1 MPISL
6 GDLEIVKAGAHRFL
20 LVQNTLG
27 LYDPGPGTGS
37 VQDKIIDNY

>member
-6 GDLEIVKAGAHRFL
+6 GDLDNEKEGAQRLL
-20 LVQNTLG
+20 LVRYTRG

-37 VQDKIIDNY
+37 VESYNNAV